1 MTSLCD
7 LHVKK
12 IDYLKKWDF
21 KKILS
26 KKLYYDFDWSFL
38 IQSKNCGRKFR
49 FRNILMVCE
58 LDYMNI
64 CLPPI
69 IEFATP
75 LYLSG
80 VHIEMDFS

>member
-1 MTSLCD
+1 MNISK
-7 LHVKK
+7 VRQ
-12 IDYLKKWDF
+12 LKNSIKEV
-21 KKILS
+21 IRL
-26 KKLYYDFDWSFL
+26 
-38 IQSKNCGRKFR
+38 QSKDCGRKFR
-49 FRNILMVCE
+49 FINILMVCE

-64 CLPPI
+64 CLPRI